1 MEFNLRLEDGD
12 SVVENETKS
21 EGVRYESHINW
32 DEYANID
39 ADMSCHGQLT
49 KEEIVRSLVQNS
61 DENNKDEDIRN
72 DDYNGDE
79 TNTHTLI
86 EEDFA
91 IKLLK
96 SLSVHNMMNSYQ
108 IELKNQIN

>member
-1 MEFNLRLEDGD
+1 MEINLRLEDGD
-12 SVVENETKS
+12 SVVENETKY

-39 ADMSCHGQLT
+39 ADVSCLT

-86 EEDFA
+86 EEVFA